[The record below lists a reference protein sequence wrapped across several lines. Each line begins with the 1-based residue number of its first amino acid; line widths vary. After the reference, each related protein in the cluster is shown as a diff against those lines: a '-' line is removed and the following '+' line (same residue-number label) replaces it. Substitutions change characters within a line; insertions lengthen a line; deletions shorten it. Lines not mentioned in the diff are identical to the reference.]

1 MQISHLVF
9 ASHLTC
15 LAPSPAPSY
24 STLRFDMSLENLVKM
39 SENTARNKEFWS
51 ERSASYDSGF
61 EKTLA
66 MFTAA
71 LVEKRRFI
79 SPDLEAAGPGKPV
92 RLLDYACGPG
102 TVSRALYPYVTQCRG
117 IDLAP
122 GMVEKY
128 KDWAKHEGLTP
139 EQMDAVEGDL
149 HDPASTATA
158 LAAPD
163 LWGFDVAA
171 VGFGAHHFDDPT
183 AVATRLV
190 ERLRPGGALFIADLL
205 PYEPP
210 AGWLGDGKGEG
221 AHHHHHHS
229 HGHQQ
234 QQQQQKHG
242 DGNEDLDYSRAIK
255 TVARNGFSED
265 DVRRMFE
272 AAGAAQ
278 DFKFEIVP
286 SIEMPLRD
294 KVVRTVFFARGTKSA
309 AAPAPAN

>member
-1 MQISHLVF
+1 
-9 ASHLTC
+9 
-15 LAPSPAPSY
+15 
-24 STLRFDMSLENLVKM
+24 
-39 SENTARNKEFWS
+39 
-51 ERSASYDSGF
+51 
-61 EKTLA
+61 
-66 MFTAA
+66 
-71 LVEKRRFI
+71 
-79 SPDLEAAGPGKPV
+79 
-92 RLLDYACGPG
+92 
-102 TVSRALYPYVTQCRG
+102 
-117 IDLAP
+117 
-122 GMVEKY
+122 
-128 KDWAKHEGLTP
+128 
-139 EQMDAVEGDL
+139 MDAVEGDL